1 MKETRIAADLV
12 ASKSING
19 YGSSAFVTDWALLGI
34 KPIWRDAEHIVA
46 LDADTVDDRAYDGA
60 RLHWLAQATR
70 RRSDG
75 FLRDALSGHGR
86 ILARRGL
93 WSIRSV
99 RHPWDTKDASV
110 IGERCWIRGQGEERA
125 GRRINNAGKESRES
139 RAALARMK
147 YLGTFLTGVKQAT
160 DK

>member
-19 YGSSAFVTDWALLGI
+19 YGSSAFVTDWALLSI

-70 RRSDG
+70 RRSEG
-75 FLRDALSGHGR
+75 FLRSGISGHEGM
-86 ILARRGL
+86 LAPRGL
-93 WSIRSV
+93 WHRRRE
-99 RHPWDTKDASV
+99 RH
-110 IGERCWIRGQGEERA
+110 A
-125 GRRINNAGKESRES
+125 GH
-139 RAALARMK
+139 AR
-147 YLGTFLTGVKQAT
+147 
-160 DK
+160 

>member
-1 MKETRIAADLV
+1 MVSLLREGRGNVAAQAAGKWKRENWKRKPAPVL
-12 ASKSING
+12 
-19 YGSSAFVTDWALLGI
+19 AFVAVGALLGI

-60 RLHWLAQATR
+60 RLHWLVQATR
-70 RRSDG
+70 GRSDG

-93 WSIRSV
+93 SPIVSG

-110 IGERCWIRGQGEERA
+110 RG
-125 GRRINNAGKESRES
+125 GR
-139 RAALARMK
+139 
-147 YLGTFLTGVKQAT
+147 
-160 DK
+160 

>member
-19 YGSSAFVTDWALLGI
+19 YGSSAFVTDWALLSI

-93 WSIRSV
+93 F
-99 RHPWDTKDASV
+99 HKECTASL
-110 IGERCWIRGQGEERA
+110 GYK
-125 GRRINNAGKESRES
+125 RRIR
-139 RAALARMK
+139 
-147 YLGTFLTGVKQAT
+147 Y
-160 DK
+160 

>member
-1 MKETRIAADLV
+1 MQETRIAADLV

-19 YGSSAFVTDWALLGI
+19 YGSSAFVTDWALLSI